1 MGADECQ
8 VKYLMLRCYRL
19 LETKP
24 LNYNLQVLDKTGIY
38 MTAIY
43 ATSILRSPPLC
54 GLSMWQGT
62 SGR

>member
-1 MGADECQ
+1 MGADVCQ

-24 LNYNLQVLDKTGIY
+24 LNYIRQVLDKTGIY
-38 MTAIY
+38 M
-43 ATSILRSPPLC
+43 ATNYDISNLRSPPLC
-54 GLSMWQGT
+54 GLTMWQGT